1 MAMYNNKN
9 GTPAKFAG
17 KTCGECANHYDEH
30 SPALDGH
37 MTLARCSHYTG
48 GKYCVLM
55 SDQACKHYKD

>member
-1 MAMYNNKN
+1 MARYNNKN

-17 KTCGECANHYDEH
+17 KTCGECSNHYDEH

-37 MTLARCSHYTG
+37 MTLARCPHHTG

-55 SDQACKHYKD
+55 SEPACVHFKD